1 MAVTIFEGFRLG
13 KRRELVTDMLGR
25 REAFQDGIWSGHA
38 RPLLL
43 WDSEG
48 PVPPRAHEPYWSA
61 FYATRKREPTSYRMA
76 EYVRCVYCPA
86 APAEPMPA
94 PRASAAARDESA
106 ASMQRRLVR
115 LATASTRG

>member
-1 MAVTIFEGFRLG
+1 
-13 KRRELVTDMLGR
+13 MLGR

-43 WDSEG
+43 WDSES

>member
-1 MAVTIFEGFRLG
+1 
-13 KRRELVTDMLGR
+13 MLGR

-61 FYATRKREPTSYRMA
+61 FYAMRKREPTSYRMA
-76 EYVRCVYCPA
+76 E
-86 APAEPMPA
+86 
-94 PRASAAARDESA
+94 
-106 ASMQRRLVR
+106 
-115 LATASTRG
+115 